1 MEGFYKKESRQSR
14 QMTGLASV
22 CMVTFEKTLWQTEK
36 NDAAR
41 RLACHMKS
49 IDFMQHVF
57 SAVLC

>member
-1 MEGFYKKESRQSR
+1 
-14 QMTGLASV
+14 MTGLASV

-49 IDFMQHVF
+49 VDFMQHVF